1 MLKRTTFGGMTLA
14 LLAGLFGPQS
24 WAQTID
30 PTFPINGTHD
40 KHLVATVLEHATVHV
55 DHETVVEDGTVVM
68 HQGRIVAMGPSATTT
83 VREPSVRLDMTG
95 LHLYPSFVDLHS
107 GFGTPKVQS
116 AGWSRSPQDLSD
128 KKGAFGWNEAV
139 RPETEASA
147 AFDPESEMATSR
159 TPRESSPIISRSRSC
174 NLKSASGT
182 NDDELLTRVRRECDQ
197 RNI

>member
-1 MLKRTTFGGMTLA
+1 MLKRTTFGGVTLA

-68 HQGRIVAMGPSATTT
+68 HQGRIVAMGPSSTTP

-116 AGWSRSPQDLSD
+116 AGWSRNPQDLSD

-147 AFDPESEMATSR
+147 AFHPEADLATVCVKLVLA
-159 TPRESSPIISRSRSC
+159 PY
-174 NLKSASGT
+174 
-182 NDDELLTRVRRECDQ
+182 
-197 RNI
+197 